1 MNETTDL
8 SIYKAALLFLA
19 TAGVVAPL
27 FFRLRISPVLGYL
40 LAGVALGPYG
50 LGSLDRRAP
59 WLNALAINVEAID
72 KLAAFGVVALLFTM
86 GLELSFE
93 RLRLTRRLVFGLG
106 LGQVV
111 VTTLALGAV
120 AWALGLPPAAAVT
133 IGAALAMSSTAIVIP
148 VLVESKRLGAPV
160 GRASFSVL
168 LFQDLAVAPLLVTA
182 GAVAGGSERGLGWAL
197 FSALVPAALALAALI
212 VFGRIALRPFFHFVA
227 ETKSPEFFMAACLLV
242 VLGDGLAAAA
252 SRLSMA
258 LGAFV
263 AGLLLAETEYRREIE
278 VTIEPFKGLLLGLY
292 FVSVGAEINPAL
304 IVALPGLILGL
315 AAAMIAVKG
324 LILIGLAQAFRLPA
338 RVGAEMAMLLGP
350 GGEFG
355 FVMIGAALAG
365 GLVDRS
371 LATTLVSA
379 VAISM
384 LAIPALAK
392 LGQRVGSAPRPQAG
406 AAREETPPGDEDGR
420 VIIVGYGRVG
430 ALIGDMLD
438 VHKIPFIAVDS
449 DPRLVARARAA
460 GKRVYYGDASR
471 PDYLRRCGLETAR
484 AVVVTMDLPSANEAV
499 VAITRSLRRD
509 VTLVA
514 RARDA
519 KHARALY
526 QLGVTDAV
534 PETIEA
540 SLQLSEAVLVDIGVP
555 MGLVIASV
563 HEKREEYRKI
573 LLRHRRAGT
582 VPLDAEARARMS
594 RSGSQRGS
602 RDEIFRP
609 DTGVR

>member
-1 MNETTDL
+1 
-8 SIYKAALLFLA
+8 
-19 TAGVVAPL
+19 
-27 FFRLRISPVLGYL
+27 
-40 LAGVALGPYG
+40 
-50 LGSLDRRAP
+50 
-59 WLNALAINVEAID
+59 
-72 KLAAFGVVALLFTM
+72 
-86 GLELSFE
+86 
-93 RLRLTRRLVFGLG
+93 
-106 LGQVV
+106 
-111 VTTLALGAV
+111 
-120 AWALGLPPAAAVT
+120 
-133 IGAALAMSSTAIVIP
+133 
-148 VLVESKRLGAPV
+148 
-160 GRASFSVL
+160 
-168 LFQDLAVAPLLVTA
+168 
-182 GAVAGGSERGLGWAL
+182 
-197 FSALVPAALALAALI
+197 
-212 VFGRIALRPFFHFVA
+212 
-227 ETKSPEFFMAACLLV
+227 
-242 VLGDGLAAAA
+242 
-252 SRLSMA
+252 
-258 LGAFV
+258 
-263 AGLLLAETEYRREIE
+263 
-278 VTIEPFKGLLLGLY
+278 
-292 FVSVGAEINPAL
+292 
-304 IVALPGLILGL
+304 
-315 AAAMIAVKG
+315 MIAVKG

-338 RVGAEMAMLLGP
+338 RLGAEMAMLLGP

-563 HEKREEYRKI
+563 HEKREDYRKI
-573 LLRHRRAGT
+573 LLAAGA
-582 VPLDAEARARMS
+582 PERS
-594 RSGSQRGS
+594 RSTRKPGRA
-602 RDEIFRP
+602 
-609 DTGVR
+609 

>member
-1 MNETTDL
+1 VNETVDVSL
-8 SIYKAALLFLA
+8 YKEALLFLA

-50 LGSLDRRAP
+50 LGSLERKAA
-59 WLNALAINVEAID
+59 WLNAFAINVEAID

-93 RLRLTRRLVFGLG
+93 RLRLMRRLVFGLG
-106 LGQVV
+106 LGQLV
-111 VTTLALGAV
+111 VTTLMLGAV
-120 AWALGLPPAAAVT
+120 AWALGLPPASAAT

-168 LFQDLAVAPLLVTA
+168 LFQDLAVAPLLVMA

-304 IVALPGLILGL
+304 ILARPGLILGL
-315 AAAMIAVKG
+315 AAALIAVKG
-324 LILIGLAQAFRLPA
+324 LILVGLAWGFRLPA

-365 GLVDRS
+365 GLVDRA

-384 LAIPALAK
+384 LAIPALAR
-392 LGQRVGSAPRPQAG
+392 LGQRIGSAPRPQAG
-406 AAREETPPGDEDGR
+406 AAPEETPPGDEDGR
-420 VIIVGYGRVG
+420 VVIVGYGRVG

-438 VHKIPFIAVDS
+438 VHMIPFIAVDS
-449 DPRLVARARAA
+449 DARLVARARAA

-484 AVVVTMDLPSANEAV
+484 AVVVTMDSPSANEAV
-499 VAITRSLRRD
+499 VATTRSLRAD

-519 KHARALY
+519 DHARALY
-526 QLGVTDAV
+526 ELGVTDAV

-563 HEKREEYRKI
+563 HDKREEYRKI
-573 LLRHRRAGT
+573 LIAAGA
-582 VPLDAEARARMS
+582 PERP
-594 RSGSQRGS
+594 RSTRKSGR
-602 RDEIFRP
+602 
-609 DTGVR
+609 T